1 MKIECVAAPGGAPLF
16 ETDLA
21 HGEDPYHAVWLRGLT
36 LTRVLEAERR
46 ADDIVLT
53 VQGAPHRNVH
63 LHPRRPRGLD
73 PDVRIAPG
81 ERPAVRQR
89 IAAYAI
95 VTSSRGLLGTQYSGL
110 THVDGQWGLPG
121 GGVDPGEEPG
131 DTVLREV
138 VEESS
143 QRVRL
148 GPLLDV
154 QSDHW
159 IGRAP
164 RGQLE
169 DFHAVRLVYGAHCD
183 DPTDPVV
190 IDVGGTTAAATWTPL
205 DRWDDLRWTTG
216 TKALLKKHLLRHR

>member
-1 MKIECVAAPGGAPLF
+1 MAAPGGAPLF
-16 ETDLA
+16 ETHLA
-21 HGEDPYHAVWLRGLT
+21 HGEDPYHTVWLRGLT

-46 ADDIVLT
+46 ADEIVLT
-53 VQGAPHRNVH
+53 VQGAPHRTGH

-73 PDVRIAPG
+73 PDVRLAPG
-81 ERPAVRQR
+81 EKPAVRQR

-121 GGVDPGEEPG
+121 GGVDPGEAPG

-169 DFHAVRLVYGAHCD
+169 DFHAVRLVYAAHCD

-205 DRWDDLRWTTG
+205 DQWDALRWTTG
-216 TKALLKKHLLRHR
+216 TKALLKKHLLRRR